1 MCLCVS
7 VLTSFTKQ
15 AEAEGWLEA
24 GSCGELAA
32 APVSDDT
39 AVDASAHSVQVPISA
54 GVTALLNA
62 CISAFR
68 TRIAL
73 FYFFIEK

>member
-1 MCLCVS
+1 MPVCICPYI
-7 VLTSFTKQ
+7 FHKQ

-39 AVDASAHSVQVPISA
+39 AVDASAHSVQVPMSA
-54 GVTALLNA
+54 GVTALLIA
-62 CISAFR
+62 CISALVC
-68 TRIAL
+68 TWHCSIS
-73 FYFFIEK
+73 I